1 MTPQIIG
8 ALGILA
14 LVTLTFAR
22 VPLGAAMGLVGLIGY
37 AAVDGWDKAF
47 IVFGFTPYT
56 LTHYSFSVLPL
67 FILMGS
73 VATRSGMSQELFA
86 AANAIFAGKRGALP
100 MATIGA
106 CAGFAAI
113 SGSSL
118 ATAATFT
125 QIAVP
130 EMRRHGYDERLAT
143 GSVAAGG
150 TLGILIPPSTIMV
163 IYALAAEES
172 VPALFAAGM
181 IPGMILAALFVM
193 VIWVIA
199 RIRPEWAPVGP
210 LMPWRERIAAAAAMW
225 KLLLLFGLAVGGIYT
240 GWFSP
245 TEAAGIASFTAIV
258 IASSLGRLS
267 ISDFIDCLME
277 TLRTTAMLM
286 FIIAGAWIFAYF
298 VVQTKLPT
306 SLVDLVQWLSLPGWA
321 VILIILVFYIILGCV
336 LDSVAI
342 ILVTVPVFLP
352 VIMSFGY
359 DTVWYGILMVVVV
372 EVGLITPPVGLN
384 IFVIQAQLP
393 DVELGAVFKGI
404 LPFLVANA
412 ILIALLL
419 LFPQIALW
427 LPSLLFAQ

>member
-8 ALGILA
+8 VLGILA
-14 LVTLTFAR
+14 LVTMTFAR
-22 VPLGAAMGLVGLIGY
+22 VPLGAAMGLVGLLGY
-37 AAVDGWDKAF
+37 AAIDGWDRAS
-47 IVFGFTPYT
+47 IVFGTTAYT
-56 LTHYSFSVLPL
+56 LTHYAFSVLPL

-73 VATRSGMSQELFA
+73 VVTRSGMSQELFV
-86 AANAIFAGKRGALP
+86 AANAIFAGRRGALP

-118 ATAATFT
+118 ATAATFSK
-125 QIAVP
+125 IAVP
-130 EMRRHGYDERLAT
+130 EMRRYGYDERLAT

-150 TLGILIPPSTIMV
+150 TLGILIPPSVIMV

-172 VPALFAAGM
+172 VPELFAAGM
-181 IPGMILAALFVM
+181 IPGLILAALFVV

-199 RIRPEWAPVGP
+199 RIRPDWAPVGP
-210 LMPWRERIAAAAAMW
+210 EMPWRERLYAAVAMW
-225 KLLLLFGLAVGGIYT
+225 KLVLLFSVAVGGIYT

-245 TEAAGIASFTAIV
+245 TEAAGIASFAAV
-258 IASSLGRLS
+258 IIAATT
-267 ISDFIDCLME
+267 SDFGVRDLIECLME
-277 TLRTTAMLM
+277 SLRTTAMLM
-286 FIIAGAWIFAYF
+286 FIIVGAWIFAYF
-298 VVQTKLPT
+298 VVQTRLP
-306 SLVDLVQWLSLPGWA
+306 SALVDLVNYLGLTGWA
-321 VILIILVFYIILGCV
+321 VILMILAFYIVLGCV

-352 VIMSFGY
+352 VVTSFGY

-384 IFVIQAQLP
+384 IFVIQAALPEIQL
-393 DVELGAVFKGI
+393 GTVFKGI
-404 LPFLVANA
+404 APFLVANA
-412 ILIALLL
+412 VLIALLL

-427 LPSLLFAQ
+427 LPGILF

>member
-1 MTPQIIG
+1 MTPQAIG

-14 LVTLTFAR
+14 LVILTFSR
-22 VPLGAAMGLVGLIGY
+22 VPLGAAMGLVGLAGY
-37 AAVDGWDKAF
+37 AAIDGWDKAF
-47 IVFGFTPYT
+47 IVFGTTPYS
-56 LTHYSFSVLPL
+56 LTSYSFSVLPL
-67 FILMGS
+67 FILMGT
-73 VATRSGMSQELFA
+73 VATRSNMSRELFV
-86 AANAIFAGKRGALP
+86 AANAIFAGRRGALP

-130 EMRRHGYDERLAT
+130 EMRRYGYDERLAT

-150 TLGILIPPSTIMV
+150 TLGILIPPSVIMV

-181 IPGMILAALFVM
+181 IPGLILAALFVV

-199 RIRPEWAPVGP
+199 RIRPDWAPPGP
-210 LMPWRERIAAAAAMW
+210 LMPWRERIFAALAMW
-225 KLLLLFGLAVGGIYT
+225 KLIILFGLAVGGIYA

-245 TEAAGIASFTAIV
+245 TEAAGIASFAVIV
-258 IASSLGRLS
+258 IAAATRQLS
-267 ISDFIDCLME
+267 WRGFYDCVME

-286 FIIAGAWIFAYF
+286 FIIMGAWIFAYF
-298 VVQTKLPT
+298 VVQTRLPT
-306 SLVDLVQWLSLPGWA
+306 ALIDLIQFFELSPWA
-321 VILIILVFYIILGCV
+321 VIMMILAFYIVLGCV

-352 VIMSFGY
+352 VVVALGY
-359 DTVWYGILMVVVV
+359 DSVWYGILMVVMV
-372 EVGLITPPVGLN
+372 EIGLITPPVGLN
-384 IFVIQAQLP
+384 IFVMRAQLP
-393 DVELGAVFKGI
+393 DIALGTLFIGI
-404 LPFLVANA
+404 APFLVADA
-412 ILIALLL
+412 VLIALLL
-419 LFPQIALW
+419 VFPQIALW
-427 LPSLLFAQ
+427 LPGILFP

>member
-1 MTPQIIG
+1 MTPQAIG

-14 LVTLTFAR
+14 LVILTFSR
-22 VPLGAAMGLVGLIGY
+22 VPLGAAMGLVGLAGY
-37 AAVDGWDKAF
+37 AAIDGWDRAF
-47 IVFGFTPYT
+47 IVFGTTPYS
-56 LTHYSFSVLPL
+56 LTSYSFSVLPL
-67 FILMGS
+67 FILMGT
-73 VATRSGMSQELFA
+73 VATRSNMSRELFV
-86 AANAIFAGKRGALP
+86 AANAIFAGRRGALP

-130 EMRRHGYDERLAT
+130 EMRRYGYDERLAT

-150 TLGILIPPSTIMV
+150 TLGILIPPSVIMV

-181 IPGMILAALFVM
+181 IPGLILAALFVV

-199 RIRPEWAPVGP
+199 RIRPDWAPVGP
-210 LMPWRERIAAAAAMW
+210 RMPWRERVLAALAMW
-225 KLLLLFGLAVGGIYT
+225 KLIILFGLAVGGIYT

-245 TEAAGIASFTAIV
+245 TEAAGIASFAAIV
-258 IASSLGRLS
+258 IAAATRQLSLRG
-267 ISDFIDCLME
+267 FYDCVME

-286 FIIAGAWIFAYF
+286 FIIVGAWIFAYF
-298 VVQTKLPT
+298 VVQTRLPT
-306 SLVDLVQWLSLPGWA
+306 ALIDLIQVLELSPWA
-321 VILIILVFYIILGCV
+321 VIMMILAFYIVLGCV

-352 VIMSFGY
+352 VVVALGY
-359 DTVWYGILMVVVV
+359 DSVWYGILMVVMV
-372 EVGLITPPVGLN
+372 EIGLITPPVGLN
-384 IFVIQAQLP
+384 IFVMRAQLP
-393 DVELGAVFKGI
+393 DIALGTLFKGI
-404 LPFLVANA
+404 APFLVADA
-412 ILIALLL
+412 VLIALLL

-427 LPSLLFAQ
+427 LPGILFP

>member
-1 MTPQIIG
+1 MTPQVIG
-8 ALGILA
+8 ALGILV
-14 LVTLTFAR
+14 LVMMTFAR
-22 VPLGAAMGLVGLIGY
+22 VPLGAAMGLVGLAGY
-37 AAVDGWDKAF
+37 AMIDGWDKAF
-47 IVFGFTPYT
+47 IVFGTTPYT
-56 LTHYSFSVLPL
+56 LTHYAFSVLPL

-73 VATRSGMSQELFA
+73 VATRSGMSQELFV

-118 ATAATFT
+118 ATAATFSK
-125 QIAVP
+125 IAVP
-130 EMRRHGYDERLAT
+130 EMRRYGYDERLAT
-143 GSVAAGG
+143 GAVAAGG
-150 TLGILIPPSTIMV
+150 TLGILIPPSVIMV

-181 IPGMILAALFVM
+181 IPGLILAALFV
-193 VIWVIA
+193 VVVWVIA
-199 RIRPEWAPVGP
+199 RVRPEWAPIGP
-210 LMPWRERIAAAAAMW
+210 TMAWRERLVAAAAMW
-225 KLLLLFGLAVGGIYT
+225 KLLVLFGLAVGGIYT

-245 TEAAGIASFTAIV
+245 TEAAGIASFAAIV
-258 IASSLGRLS
+258 IASATGQLS
-267 ISDFIDCLME
+267 VRDFIECLME

-286 FIIAGAWIFAYF
+286 FIIVGAWIFAYF
-298 VVQTKLPT
+298 VVQTRLPT
-306 SLVDLVQWLSLPGWA
+306 ALVDLVNYLELSGWA
-321 VILIILVFYIILGCV
+321 VILMILVFYVILGCV

-352 VIMSFGY
+352 VVTSFGY

-393 DVELGAVFKGI
+393 DIQLGTVFKGI
-404 LPFLVANA
+404 APFLVANA

-427 LPSLLFAQ
+427 LPSVLF